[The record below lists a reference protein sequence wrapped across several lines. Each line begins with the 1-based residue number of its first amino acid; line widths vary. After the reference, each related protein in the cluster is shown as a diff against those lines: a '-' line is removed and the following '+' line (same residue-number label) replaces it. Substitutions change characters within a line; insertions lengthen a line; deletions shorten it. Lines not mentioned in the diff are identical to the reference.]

1 MKGEKIKMKVISINV
16 ETISFGQKEEVVSLY
31 GTPLYTE
38 DTWVEVKYSVET
50 SVGNIERETMIRAEE
65 YEKFN
70 LHQLKEYIL
79 KELGLAKENEQVFS
93 LREVSTD
100 QLHEELSK
108 RIGVQEVVV
117 NLGERVKVEVDGPAL
132 ILINED

>member
-1 MKGEKIKMKVISINV
+1 MKGEEIKMKVISINV

-93 LREVSTD
+93 LREVSTN

-108 RIGVQEVVV
+108 RIGVQEVAV
-117 NLGERVKVEVDGPAL
+117 NLGE
-132 ILINED
+132 